1 MSTGANN
8 VPLKTWISGTFL
20 GWLAGIA
27 LSIALSQALD
37 ILGIESIQ
45 FHLGLAMGLGV
56 GFAQWLMLKNT
67 LEVSAVWIVS
77 SALSFTLPM
86 LVLDLIP
93 LELSDTKLIIGVV
106 TGAAILAY
114 WQYRNELQAHHM
126 MRHKWVIGTLLGWVL
141 ATAPIYLINIT
152 MQLKGDGYT
161 NLLLALLNLLLIL
174 SGGLILGLCTGY
186 ALAQKSIR
194 KD

>member
-20 GWLAGIA
+20 GWLVGIA

-86 LVLDLIP
+86 LLLDLIP

-106 TGAAILAY
+106 TGSRYSGILA
-114 WQYRNELQAHHM
+114 
-126 MRHKWVIGTLLGWVL
+126 I
-141 ATAPIYLINIT
+141 P
-152 MQLKGDGYT
+152 
-161 NLLLALLNLLLIL
+161 
-174 SGGLILGLCTGY
+174 
-186 ALAQKSIR
+186 
-194 KD
+194 